1 MAATKTE
8 HLYRNNPSK
17 ILSTCFRPIKNN
29 ILLGMNN
36 SMACVTC
43 EISEPTYIS
52 YKDKILKKIKNEVD
66 IYLHKIKGLGKFIQ
80 IDETAICTGNVIS
93 HPTSTHEK
101 FPGTSWLVGGIDEAT
116 GDVFLQIV
124 PDRIVPTMLEPFKNF
139 VVEGTTIITDG

>member
-1 MAATKTE
+1 
-8 HLYRNNPSK
+8 
-17 ILSTCFRPIKNN
+17 
-29 ILLGMNN
+29 MNN

-93 HPTSTHEK
+93 HPTSTHDTNNK
-101 FPGTSWLVGGIDEAT
+101 RVGLS
-116 GDVFLQIV
+116 FL
-124 PDRIVPTMLEPFKNF
+124 KNWNEIKSGF
-139 VVEGTTIITDG
+139 SDILF